1 MFEKNWYLVC
11 LLTKQIINW
20 ILGISLNGF
29 CMAFSFFRSHEL
41 SYLTKALKTAYIVS
55 WNGSTKYTSRIVL
68 KNLLAMIH
76 VNIVIERKPLTM
88 PIFKHVY
95 EFSPCALKISER
107 RAWSVEMIVWDTEI
121 FWIPKHNNHL
131 KNIYKLLW
139 KFFILF
145 TRIQANIY
153 YMQFAWV
160 NNFLSSYYS

>member
-1 MFEKNWYLVC
+1 M
-11 LLTKQIINW
+11 
-20 ILGISLNGF
+20 ISCKSVDKTNNQLNTRYKFKRFLHGVF
-29 CMAFSFFRSHEL
+29 FFFRSHEL

-139 KFFILF
+139 KFL
-145 TRIQANIY
+145 Y
-153 YMQFAWV
+153 
-160 NNFLSSYYS
+160 FLLEFKQISIICNLHGSITF